1 MLRSLCLLWL
11 AGLATRVTVLA
22 VPPVLPLMRNDLGM
36 SETQVGLLIG
46 LPLATWALA
55 AVPGSLFVAKWGAL
69 RTVLIGLLLTAVAGA
84 LRAAAG
90 SVSPLYVF
98 TLLMGFG
105 IAIMQPSNA
114 RLLREW
120 LSQKL
125 GLGSAVST
133 NGLLM
138 GCTLGPLLTAPLIMP
153 LLGQSWRFDLLFW
166 SAPVLVTALLF
177 IAFAPVSPKPTGDAA
192 FTRAGW
198 WPEWKSAPIW
208 FLGITFGCNNA
219 AFYGTNGFLP
229 DYLASIDRGELIGPA
244 LACLNGSQ
252 VVTSALLLV
261 LAERLQGRVW
271 PFFIFGLAPL
281 IGIVGILAG
290 TSAAAL
296 VVSAI
301 IIGACLAVTFVI
313 TMVLMLLLSP
323 PEDVHRITAG
333 MFTIAYALALALP
346 VLCGALWDLTGLPWA
361 AFVPVGICSLVV
373 TFIGAA
379 MTRSRI
385 TKSSAGRY
393 RSRV

>member
-1 MLRSLCLLWL
+1 
-11 AGLATRVTVLA
+11 
-22 VPPVLPLMRNDLGM
+22 
-36 SETQVGLLIG
+36 
-46 LPLATWALA
+46 
-55 AVPGSLFVAKWGAL
+55 
-69 RTVLIGLLLTAVAGA
+69 
-84 LRAAAG
+84 
-90 SVSPLYVF
+90 VF

-120 LSQKL
+120 LPQKL

-153 LLGQSWRFDLLFW
+153 LLGQNWRLDLVFW

-177 IAFAPVSPKPTGDAA
+177 LAFAPASPELTGHAA
-192 FTRAGW
+192 FTHARW
-198 WPEWKSAPIW
+198 WPDWKSARSW
-208 FLGITFGCNNA
+208 LLGITFGCNNA

-229 DYLASIDRGELIGPA
+229 DYLASIDRGELIGLA
-244 LACLNGSQ
+244 LVCLNGSQ
-252 VVTSALLLV
+252 VVTSALLLM
-261 LAERLQGRVW
+261 LADRLQDRVW
-271 PFFIFGLAPL
+271 AFFVFGLAPL

-323 PEDVHRITAG
+323 PEDVHRITAS
-333 MFTIAYALALALP
+333 MFTIAYALALVVP
-346 VLCGALWDLTGLPWA
+346 VLCGALWDVTGLPWA

-385 TKSSAGRY
+385 TKSSAGRC
-393 RSRV
+393 RRRA